1 MVFMRST
8 VTRMNHTR
16 QAKFRKAF
24 SYQGI
29 FARVAKQ
36 LGLTR
41 THVYY
46 VATGVRQSKRVEAA
60 LLAEI
65 NRIESSRAA

>member
-1 MVFMRST
+1 MSNT
-8 VTRMNHTR
+8 VTRMNSTGR
-16 QAKFRKAF
+16 RKLRKAI

-29 FARVAKQ
+29 FSRVAKQ

-46 VATGVRQSKRVEAA
+46 VAIGERDSARVAEA
-60 LLAEI
+60 LLREI
-65 NRIESSRAA
+65 NRIDRLAA